1 MRLFGKKPVLER
13 IKADPGSITGL
24 YLRQKVHL
32 SEVVN
37 EAKRA
42 GLSFESIPT
51 DKFSRLCGDVNAQG
65 VMAEVAEYE
74 YTPLPV
80 MLKDALEKKKVLVF
94 VDGVTD
100 PQNFGSMIRN
110 LACLGGFSLIIP
122 EHDSVC
128 VNETVLRVACGGE
141 NYIMVSKIVNSV
153 RGIQAAK
160 EKGFYC
166 AGAVADDGDELIG
179 AELEFPLAVVIGSEG
194 KGIRPG
200 IVKHLDVRLSL
211 PMPGAKLSYNAAV
224 AATLFCYEV
233 KRKMGCF

>member
-13 IKADPGSITGL
+13 MKTNPGSIKGL

-32 SEVVN
+32 SEIVN

-42 GLSFESIPT
+42 GLSFESIPSNE
-51 DKFSRLCGDVNAQG
+51 FSRLCGDVNAQG
-65 VMAEVAEYE
+65 VLAKIDEYE
-74 YTPLPV
+74 YTPLKV
-80 MLKDALEKKKVLVF
+80 MFQDALKEKKILVF

-110 LACLGGFSLIIP
+110 LACLGGFSLVIP

-141 NYIMVSKIVNSV
+141 NYIMVSKVVNSV
-153 RGIQAAK
+153 QGIRAAK
-160 EKGFYC
+160 EQGFHV
-166 AGAVADDGDELIG
+166 AGAVADDGDELIN
-179 AELEFPLAVVIGSEG
+179 AELKFPLAIVIGSEG

-200 IVKHLDVRLSL
+200 ILKHLDARLSL

-224 AATLFCYEV
+224 AATLFCYEI
-233 KRKMGCF
+233 KRKSGCF

>member
-13 IKADPGSITGL
+13 IKTDPGSITAL
-24 YLRQKVHL
+24 YLRQKVQL
-32 SEVVN
+32 ALVVN

-42 GLSFESIPT
+42 GLTFESVPSNE
-51 DKFSRLCGDVNAQG
+51 FSRLCGDVNAQG
-65 VMAEVAEYE
+65 VMAEVKEYS

-80 MLKDALEKKKVLVF
+80 MLKDALKEKKVLVF

-122 EHDSVC
+122 EHESVC

-141 NYIMVSKIVNSV
+141 NYITIAKVVNSV
-153 RGIQAAK
+153 RGILAAK

-166 AGAVADDGDELIG
+166 AGAVCDDGDELI
-179 AELEFPLAVVIGSEG
+179 ACDLKFPLAVVIGSEG

-200 IVKHLDVRLSL
+200 ILKHLDARLSL
-211 PMPGAKLSYNAAV
+211 PMPGAKLSYNAGS
-224 AATLFCYEV
+224 AAALFCYEI
-233 KRKMGCF
+233 KRKMKCL